1 MTTNERKFNNFASRT
16 AEAGINNILTEQ
28 NMNTPS
34 LQQIIDIVKEAA
46 GLMQTDAFEISE
58 KEGFA
63 NIVTSS
69 DVAVQD
75 FLCGRLKELMPDSGF
90 LCEEEDMWDTSH
102 EYTWIIDP
110 IDGTANYSRGIA
122 QCAICVG
129 LKHNEDMA
137 MGVVYIPMTGEM
149 FYAEQGKGAFLN
161 GRQIHVSERPFENSL
176 LCTALPVYHK
186 EYAQMCS
193 DIIVEA
199 FGRCNDIRRFG
210 ACAPELCYLAMGRCE
225 LYFEYLL
232 SPWDY
237 AAASLIVTEAGGT
250 ITATDGSPVKLT
262 QKGGVIAANNAAN
275 HKQMTDIVAEK
286 ARSTN

>member
-1 MTTNERKFNNFASRT
+1 
-16 AEAGINNILTEQ
+16 
-28 NMNTPS
+28 MNTPS

-75 FLCGRLKELMPDSGF
+75 FLCGRLKGQMPDSGF

-161 GRQIHVSERPFENSL
+161 GRQIHVSDRPFENSL

-250 ITATDGSPVKLT
+250 ITSVDGSPLKLT
-262 QKGGVIAANNAAN
+262 QKSGVVAANNADN
-275 HKQMTDIVAEK
+275 HRIMTEIIGKKINTEQQK
-286 ARSTN
+286 

>member
-275 HKQMTDIVAEK
+275 HKQMADIVAEK